1 MKLFRVTM
9 FVELD
14 GSSESDLQIKKSV
27 QANDEVAALEEARLL
42 VKAENPDVNAAKI
55 WAWSIERPRS

>member
-14 GSSESDLQIKKSV
+14 GPAESDLQIKKSV
-27 QANDEVAALEEARLL
+27 QANDEIAALEEARHL
-42 VKAENPDVNAAKI
+42 VKSENPDVNAVKI
-55 WAWSIERPRS
+55 WAWSIERTRS

>member
-14 GSSESDLQIKKSV
+14 GPAESDLQIKKSV
-27 QANDEVAALEEARLL
+27 QASDEIAALEKARHL
-42 VKAENPDVNAAKI
+42 VQPENPDVNAEKI
-55 WAWSIERPRS
+55 WAWSIERTRS

>member
-14 GSSESDLQIKKSV
+14 GPAESDLQIKKSV
-27 QANDEVAALEEARLL
+27 QASDEIAALEEARHL
-42 VKAENPDVNAAKI
+42 VESENPDVNAAKI
-55 WAWSIERPRS
+55 WAWSIERTRS